1 MFDSPDKL
9 LLGLATG
16 VVFGFLLQKGRVAK
30 FPVIVG
36 QFLLKDWTVVKIM
49 GTAVVVG
56 AAGVFALV
64 AAGQASLHVK
74 PLLLGGV
81 LLGGVLFGVGM
92 AVLGYCPGT
101 TVAACGEGRR
111 DAMAGVLGMFAGALA
126 FVAAWPA
133 LQPVIK
139 GLGDEGKV
147 TLPDLTGTSP
157 WLWIIGLAAAGL
169 VAARLLHGRGWSAP
183 APGPGARVGSPA

>member
-1 MFDSPDKL
+1 MFESPDKL

-16 VVFGFLLQKGRVAK
+16 IVFGFLLQKGRVAK

-36 QFLLKDWTVVKIM
+36 QFLLRDWTVAKVM

-56 AAGVFALV
+56 AVGVYALV
-64 AAGQASLHVK
+64 TSGMATLQVK
-74 PLLLGGV
+74 PFLPGGV
-81 LLGGVLFGVGM
+81 VLGAVLFGIGIAM
-92 AVLGYCPGT
+92 LGYCPGT

-111 DAMAGVLGMFAGALA
+111 DAMVGVLGMFAGALA

-133 LQPVIK
+133 LQPVIN

-147 TLPDLTGTSP
+147 TLPELTGTAP
-157 WLWIIGLAAAGL
+157 WLWIAALAVIGLASVL
-169 VAARLLHGRGWSAP
+169 FIWGRGRRAVDP
-183 APGPGARVGSPA
+183 HVRVGSSA